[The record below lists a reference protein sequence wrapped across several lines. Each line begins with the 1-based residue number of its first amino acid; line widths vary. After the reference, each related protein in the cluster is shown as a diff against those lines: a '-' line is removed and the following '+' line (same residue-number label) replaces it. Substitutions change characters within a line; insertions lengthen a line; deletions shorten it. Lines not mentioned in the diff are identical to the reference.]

1 MKQPF
6 LVGLASCALILAS
19 CGGGGGGGGS
29 TPTSSLLSPASVL
42 GTVPGT
48 RIEAFGDN
56 GSYYVI
62 SSTHNGT
69 GEHPFQ
75 LDLPPGIGFRIVMIT
90 NEGTREQV
98 VTPIAFRDSS
108 GRVLSRLAVNSGE
121 RIDLGHVPLRMSR
134 NEAAAEDLDGDGVL
148 DSPMVLDDVGANNP
162 LAQSDSDDDD
172 IDDYNDPDH
181 GGYHY
186 GDDTRDPQDHDD
198 DGVPNVYDDDHV
210 AAANDT
216 DGDGLP
222 DSVDANPRNDE
233 NHGND
238 ELEGDCDNDGYH
250 DEDQDHD
257 GFYDDDGDRDGYH
270 DDDLD
275 HDGRHDDDGEEDSDD
290 DHGDSGSCGG
300 LQSPAPVPEPTPT
313 PDPTP
318 DPNPTPLAGQALY
331 NTNCLG
337 CHSNPGR
344 FAGISAAA
352 ISAAIA
358 GVPGMNSLS
367 TLSAEEIQAIAD
379 YLATQ

>member
-1 MKQPF
+1 MKKTF
-6 LVGLASCALILAS
+6 LVGLAFCALFLAS
-19 CGGGGGGGGS
+19 CVGGGGGCS
-29 TPTSSLLSPASVL
+29 PTSSLLSRASVL

-90 NEGTREQV
+90 NEGTPEQV

-108 GRVLSRLAVNSGE
+108 GRVLSRLVLDPDD
-121 RIDLGHVPLRMSR
+121 RIDLGYVPLRMGR
-134 NEAAAEDLDGDGVL
+134 NEAAAEDMDGDGVL
-148 DSPMVLDDVGANNP
+148 DAPMVLDDVGANNP
-162 LAQSDSDDDD
+162 LAQSDSDNDD

-186 GDDTRDPQDHDD
+186 DDDTHDPQDEDD
-198 DGVPNVYDDDHV
+198 DGVPNVYDDDYV

-238 ELEGDCDNDGYH
+238 ELEGDCDDDGYH
-250 DEDQDHD
+250 DEDRDHD

-275 HDGRHDDDGEEDSDD
+275 HDGRHDDDGEEDADD
-290 DHGDSGSCGG
+290 DGGDSRSCGG
-300 LQSPAPVPEPTPT
+300 LQSPAPVPAPTPT
-313 PDPTP
+313 PDPTTLS
-318 DPNPTPLAGQALY
+318 DPNLIPLYGQALY
-331 NTNCLG
+331 NVNCG
-337 CHSNPGR
+337 SCHSNPGR
-344 FAGISAAA
+344 FAGISASGISSA
-352 ISAAIA
+352 IT
-358 GVPGMNSLS
+358 GVQSMNSLS
-367 TLSAEEIQAIAD
+367 TLGAEEILAIAD